1 MKPNFA
7 LSLSFEGIRLA
18 RRAMGGWRVVGD
30 VALDSD
36 DLAGELAILRKTA
49 AALEPAGVRT
59 KLLIPN
65 DQIKYMTISTPGL
78 SDAARLRQAEHA
90 LEGATPYD
98 VKDLVFDI
106 SVDGVRTH
114 IAAVARETLAEAE
127 AFATEYRFHPVSFA
141 AQPNGEDFLGEPFF
155 GKTNS
160 ASSLLEDGDDVE
172 RDTETVTI
180 IGTASEVEP
189 PLPVAAHETQPA
201 PMEPK
206 AVDSDVS
213 AAFPRP
219 ASNKVKPQKDGKS
232 QTESNEQKNAGAPET
247 AADDQRGKLV
257 AASSRADERP
267 IRTSPPDTSI
277 PSSQKK
283 SEQIN
288 TGPRDPASLLP
299 TMPVQP
305 SAAAPD
311 RATPKVA
318 HVKPAPSSGDTAAFA
333 SRRSPPEIGGASRK
347 STGSGPASKKVA
359 VTHPVPDSS
368 SLLATAPKPQD
379 RPVKRS
385 FLSRR
390 KTHSPP
396 IPPSHNALSA
406 QAGAPAGAAAQAA
419 ASETDR
425 MTVFGARKPHDVK
438 GKPRFLGLL
447 LTAVLLLFLA
457 GVAAWASV
465 FLDDG
470 IALSR
475 LFGPRENVVQA
486 TADPLPKDETTTNA
500 VPVSETVV
508 ASLDPTLTDTDGAVL
523 DALRVP
529 ELTAPKEMTLRDID
543 SKYAKSGIWVMAP
556 EMPTPTAMI
565 GLDDLY
571 LTSIDPVSTSS
582 DAIALPE
589 AASYESDKMD
599 LAPASP
605 TAVGT
610 AFALDSNGLVI
621 PTSKGAINPDGVLII
636 AGRPGIIP
644 PQISRGSPDQSQ
656 ESAIDKK
663 VAGSRPK
670 VRPTDLIEQ
679 NERSVLDGLT
689 RTELA
694 TFRPEER
701 PASAQQIAA
710 ATAQP
715 AVAKTVT
722 EAVEPPIP
730 AKPVVAFE
738 NATAFAVRTSIRPDT
753 RPDNFARRIQN
764 AEAAAPAP
772 TRVASAALAIAPKVV
787 QPSLPSKAS
796 VAKQATVKNA
806 IKLRDINLIG
816 VYGKP
821 SSRRALIRLSNGRYQ
836 KVAVGDTLDGGRVL
850 AIGDNELRYKR
861 RGRDVV
867 LRMPRS

>member
-65 DQIKYMTISTPGL
+65 DQIKYMTIATPGL

-106 SVDGVRTH
+106 SVNGAQTH

-141 AQPNGEDFLGEPFF
+141 AQPSGEEFLGEPFF

-180 IGTASEVEP
+180 IGNAGEPESPDPATPHDTPTAPKP
-189 PLPVAAHETQPA
+189 PDAADDEASAEGPSPA
-201 PMEPK
+201 LKNENPRKEAESQ
-206 AVDSDVS
+206 AVDS
-213 AAFPRP
+213 
-219 ASNKVKPQKDGKS
+219 
-232 QTESNEQKNAGAPET
+232 EQNGTGAPEKTMRDQGEKPVNAPPRT
-247 AADDQRGKLV
+247 AENPVKRASPEASTPGVPPHPGQTV
-257 AASSRADERP
+257 AGSQ
-267 IRTSPPDTSI
+267 SPATRS
-277 PSSQKK
+277 PSPQ
-283 SEQIN
+283 
-288 TGPRDPASLLP
+288 P
-299 TMPVQP
+299 QP
-305 SAAAPD
+305 SVGVPD
-311 RATPKVA
+311 RAPPKVTNI
-318 HVKPAPSSGDTAAFA
+318 KPKDAGSDTAAFA
-333 SRRSPPEIGGASRK
+333 SRRSPPDLGGASRNNI
-347 STGSGPASKKVA
+347 GPASKKPVLP
-359 VTHPVPDSS
+359 HPVPDSS
-368 SLLATAPKPQD
+368 SLLATAPVPQD
-379 RPVKRS
+379 KPVKRG

-390 KTHSPP
+390 KAHSPAV
-396 IPPSHNALSA
+396 PSSQIARSA
-406 QAGAPAGAAAQAA
+406 QAGASAGSGGQSI
-419 ASETDR
+419 ASEADR
-425 MTVFGARKPHDVK
+425 MTVFGARKPHEVK

-447 LTAVLLLFLA
+447 LTMVLLLFLA

-475 LFGPRENVVQA
+475 LFGSRESTVQA
-486 TADPLPKDETTTNA
+486 TADPLPTDETTTDV
-500 VPVSETVV
+500 VPPSEPVL

-529 ELTAPKEMTLRDID
+529 ELTAPKEMTPRDID
-543 SKYAKSGIWVMAP
+543 AKYATSGIWVMAP
-556 EMPTPTAMI
+556 EMPTPSAMI

-571 LTSIDPVSTSS
+571 LTSIDPVSTAN
-582 DAIALPE
+582 DAIALPD
-589 AASYESDKMD
+589 AASFASDQMD
-599 LAPASP
+599 LKPASP
-605 TAVGT
+605 AAVGT

-621 PTSKGAINPDGVLII
+621 PTSKGAINPDGVMVF
-636 AGRPGIIP
+636 AGRPVVVP
-644 PQISRGSPDQSQ
+644 PQIERAQPEQPS
-656 ESAIDKK
+656 ETAVDKK
-663 VAGSRPK
+663 IAGSRPK
-670 VRPTDLIEQ
+670 VRPADLVEQ

-694 TFRPEER
+694 ALRPEER
-701 PASAQQIAA
+701 PTSAQQIAA
-710 ATAQP
+710 EAAQP
-715 AVAKTVT
+715 AVAET
-722 EAVEPPIP
+722 AEPSTPDNP
-730 AKPVVAFE
+730 AASFE
-738 NATAFAVRTSIRPDT
+738 NATAFAVRSSIRPDT
-753 RPDNFARRIQN
+753 RPDDFARRIN
-764 AEAAAPAP
+764 RAEAAAPAP
-772 TRVASAALAIAPKVV
+772 TRVASAASAIAPKVV

-806 IKLRDINLIG
+806 IKLREINLIG